1 MSKKLNSILEGLAI
15 GTGAGV
21 LGLLALI
28 FLLLLNPVLAIA
40 VGWVVGTGLKWI
52 AGSYIAS
59 GLSIIF
65 HTTITADM
73 LPLVFVTLTLLSTY
87 IKPMLP
93 VNRNSDK
100 K

>member
-1 MSKKLNSILEGLAI
+1 MVI

-21 LGLLALI
+21 LGLIAFI
-28 FLLLLNPVLAIA
+28 FLLLLNPILAIA
-40 VGWVVGTGLKWI
+40 VGWVVGTGLEWI

-59 GLSIIF
+59 GLSVIF
-65 HTTITADM
+65 HTSITADM
-73 LPLVFVTLTLLSTY
+73 LPMFFVALTLLSSY
-87 IKPMLP
+87 IKPIIT

>member
-1 MSKKLNSILEGLAI
+1 MNILEGLAI

-21 LGLLALI
+21 LGLLTLI
-28 FLLLLNPVLAIA
+28 FLLLLNPIMAIA

-59 GLSIIF
+59 GLSVIF

-73 LPLVFVTLTLLSTY
+73 LPMFFVALTLLSSY
-87 IKPMLP
+87 IQPMIT